1 MGKFAG
7 FLGALHWFSV
17 SLGRVQELKSVVK
30 INAAEA
36 AW

>member
-7 FLGALHWFSV
+7 FLGALHWFSI
-17 SLGRVQELKSVVK
+17 SLGGVQDQKSVVK